1 MENKWLFL
9 KFYGDQMSILE
20 FLTYWVSGTTIK
32 MNIWKDLLRQ
42 TLINDLCSECWD
54 IAHYIAQI
62 KSCNKCI
69 LNSVGS
75 GIKKVLS
82 LKIVEVAQN

>member
-1 MENKWLFL
+1 
-9 KFYGDQMSILE
+9 MSILE
-20 FLTYWVSGTTIK
+20 FLTYSVSGTIK
-32 MNIWKDLLRQ
+32 MNIWEDLLRQ

-54 IAHYIAQI
+54 IGHYIAQI

-69 LNSVGS
+69 LSSVGS
-75 GIKKVLS
+75 GIKYVLS

>member
-1 MENKWLFL
+1 
-9 KFYGDQMSILE
+9 MSILE
-20 FLTYWVSGTTIK
+20 FLTYSVSGTTIK
-32 MNIWKDLLRQ
+32 MNIWKDFLRQ

-69 LNSVGS
+69 LHSV